1 MKNKAAKPQRRCVAC
16 REMKIK
22 SALMRVAANAN
33 GEVSVDISGRAPG
46 RGAYICR
53 NQDCLKKAHKTKG
66 LERSLKRGI
75 PSEIY
80 EHFKEALNAKG
91 SCP

>member
-1 MKNKAAKPQRRCVAC
+1 MKEKPSLIRIASTAA
-16 REMKIK
+16 
-22 SALMRVAANAN
+22 
-33 GEVSVDISGRAPG
+33 GEIHIGDKVPG

-53 NQDCLKKAHKTKG
+53 NEDCIKKAHKIKG

-80 EHFKEALNAKG
+80 TAVAQ
-91 SCP
+91 SAAPQ